1 MMALLVLGP
10 AHSDRNTF
18 QDSIQMLVVEC
29 LQTEGS
35 MVSCSGGE
43 ALHNQVCRVLGVML
57 DEDLLR

>member
-1 MMALLVLGP
+1 MALLVLGP
-10 AHSDRNTF
+10 AHSDQNTF

-35 MVSCSGGE
+35 MVFCSGGE
-43 ALHNQVCRVLGVML
+43 ALHNQICIVLGVML